1 MRKRWHIALLLVA
14 LMLSISVLSGCKPAG
29 LVSNSQEVEI
39 GRQSAQ
45 QVESQYPVNK
55 DPELNRMVTTMG
67 KNLARF
73 SPRQNVEYTFKI
85 LDIKDVNAVSLPG
98 GWIYVYKGLIDT
110 TKGSPDQMAGVIAH
124 EIAHVALR
132 HHADMIGRQTYA
144 GILVQTLTRGDVQQW
159 ANLFANLQLLQWS
172 REHEFEAD
180 RDGID
185 IMFKSKQYDPQGLV
199 NFFGALDKLHKDN
212 PSKFEQMFRTHPVT
226 AERVKR
232 AQSHLDDL
240 KAGRV
245 QPK

>member
-1 MRKRWHIALLLVA
+1 MGKRWHIALLLVA
-14 LMLSISVLSGCKPAG
+14 LIVSISVLSGCKPAG

-39 GRQSAQ
+39 GRESAQ

-67 KNLARF
+67 QNLARF
-73 SPRQNVEYTFKI
+73 SPRQNVEHTFKI

-98 GWIYVYKGLIDT
+98 GWVYTYKGLIDM
-110 TKGSPDQMAGVIAH
+110 TKGNPDQLAGVMAH
-124 EIAHVALR
+124 EIGHVALR

-144 GILVQTLTRGDVQQW
+144 GILVQTLTHGDVQQW
-159 ANLFANLQLLQWS
+159 ANVFANLQLLQYS

-180 RDGID
+180 RAGID

-232 AQSHLDDL
+232 AQAHLDDL